1 MLLYELLEKLPK
13 IANGNQAE
21 FSFSLSRTPNNQKN
35 FVFIPGG
42 GGGGTS
48 IIDGGED
55 VPLDRVYDFRSSPFT
70 QDI

>member
-21 FSFSLSRTPNNQKN
+21 FSFSLSRTPINKKKLC
-35 FVFIPGG
+35 ICPGR

-55 VPLDRVYDFRSSPFT
+55 VPLDRV
-70 QDI
+70 